1 MVPDG
6 SSASCAVGKAIDAP
20 CKVMPELWVVL
31 ETTGRRQEKSTG
43 VTGRSAGE
51 VGVAPGVAVGA
62 ALIDGDRIAPGLTLA
77 VEPDELQAAS
87 TRTTNTTGHLIVG
100 LNGSADEVLRRR
112 LRGRISLII
121 CTDMAITP
129 PRVDR
134 RSIPLA
140 HNLPVPLSSLVRLGR

>member
-51 VGVAPGVAVGA
+51 GGVAPGVAVGA

-77 VEPDELQAAS
+77 VEHVELQAES
-87 TRTTNTTGHLIVG
+87 TRTTPTTGLLIVG
-100 LNGSADEVLRRR
+100 LNRS
-112 LRGRISLII
+112 
-121 CTDMAITP
+121 
-129 PRVDR
+129 VDGCVQQ
-134 RSIPLA
+134 S
-140 HNLPVPLSSLVRLGR
+140 